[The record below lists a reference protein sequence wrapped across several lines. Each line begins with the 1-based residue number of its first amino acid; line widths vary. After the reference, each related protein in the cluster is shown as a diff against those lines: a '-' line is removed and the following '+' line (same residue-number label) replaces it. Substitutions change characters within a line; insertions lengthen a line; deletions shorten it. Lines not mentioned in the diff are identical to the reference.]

1 MVSRVLL
8 ILGLLL
14 VLAPSAGGAN
24 QHERRTA
31 TLLYGVPSDGFQ
43 SCFAPFLH
51 RQVEYQLNANAAW
64 GFGTM
69 PPSTRQQMFLPL
81 SGFLHSWALQAA
93 RKRYFGFIRSK

>member
-64 GFGTM
+64 GFGLW
-69 PPSTRQQMFLPL
+69 RY
-81 SGFLHSWALQAA
+81 QAA
-93 RKRYFGFIRSK
+93 KLEPRAKSESIWRRFRGDLD